1 VRALIVDEGRD
12 RGAVAAARALAA
24 AGWTVGA
31 GSATP
36 SLTSWSRAARA
47 WHRVAHTDE
56 GDEQFLA
63 SLAET
68 VRAGAYEVAFVTW
81 ERAVALVSAHREELP
96 FPVGYGPHEGVMR
109 AIDKQ
114 RLAELA
120 QKCGLSV
127 PRTVTPA
134 EYERAP
140 FAGPVVVKPALQS
153 EVGGVAKVL
162 DEPQA
167 ALAHA
172 RALERAGGRAIVQE
186 RVEGQLLA
194 VSLVAGPQGVVS
206 VAQQR
211 AEKIWPQPVGV
222 TARGRTVPV
231 EPQLLAGVERLLAEL
246 RWQGIA
252 QLQFLA
258 SADGRRLLID
268 FNPRFYGSLALA
280 MRAGVNHADVWAR
293 LATGR
298 PVHDPG
304 RARPGA
310 RYQWFSRDLRA
321 SLASPSPAREALACV
336 TVGALAAHSVWSWRE
351 PWLGP
356 RFLAAQ
362 SARAGRARLRP
373 MPGGGQVRASA
384 ALHGVPPTRAVR
396 RALRSR
402 RVPPAPL
409 RMGQRALMK
418 TGRLSY
424 EQAWLGPLQEARG
437 AALGPAARGAPKLL
451 VRVDEFPYYAG
462 LDDAKFGLEASRR
475 FHAVMAEAG
484 VAHLMS
490 VVPQWTHAP
499 LDPAASGGRALDE
512 RDLELLAQMR
522 GDGVCFAQHGR
533 THRTRDARP
542 RRHSEL
548 CGLDAPSLA
557 ALLDEGRAR
566 LEQAGI
572 SPRVLVPPFNRFD
585 AGQWECMSERYDVIT
600 GGPESVVLLGFHGGP
615 QWRGDAVYLPCYAPL
630 YASAAEVLPA
640 VESLLEREVG
650 TWVPVVLHMGWE
662 IDDDFA
668 ALRRL
673 ATRIA
678 PYAASWDELLDT
690 IDATRPG

>member
-12 RGAVAAARALAA
+12 RGAVAAARALAG

-31 GSATP
+31 GSAAP
-36 SLTSWSRAARA
+36 SLTSWSRAASA
-47 WHRVAHTDE
+47 WHRVSHTDE
-56 GDEQFLA
+56 GDEAFLT
-63 SLAET
+63 SLSET

-81 ERAVALVSAHREELP
+81 ERAVALVSAHRDELP

-120 QKCGLSV
+120 GTCGILT
-127 PRTVTPA
+127 PRTAAPA

-140 FAGPVVVKPALQS
+140 FDGPVVVKPALQS
-153 EVGGVAKVL
+153 DVGGVAKVFV
-162 DEPQA
+162 EPRQ

-172 RALERAGGRAIVQE
+172 HSIEHAGGRAIVQE
-186 RVEGQLLA
+186 RVEGELLA
-194 VSLVAGPQGVVS
+194 LSLVAGPTGVVS
-206 VAQQR
+206 VSQQH
-211 AEKIWPQPVGV
+211 AEHSWPRPVGV
-222 TARGRTVPV
+222 TARGRTVPI
-231 EPQLLAGVERLLAEL
+231 EPALLESVERLLAAL

-258 SADGRRLLID
+258 AADGRRLLID

-280 MRAGVNHADVWAR
+280 VRAGANHADVWAR
-293 LATGR
+293 LASGR
-298 PVHDPG
+298 PVQPQ

-321 SLASPSPAREALACV
+321 SLDSPGPARETLACV
-336 TVGALAAHSVWSWRE
+336 CIGALAAHSVWSWRE

-362 SARAGRARLRP
+362 SARAARSRLSGRLA
-373 MPGGGQVRASA
+373 GEQARASA
-384 ALHGVPPTRAVR
+384 ALHGVPPTRAAR
-396 RALRSR
+396 RALRDR

-418 TGRLSY
+418 AGRLSY
-424 EQAWLGPLQEARG
+424 EQAWLEPLRAARRD
-437 AALGPAARGAPKLL
+437 ALGPAADGAPRLL
-451 VRVDEFPYYAG
+451 IRVDEFPYYSG
-462 LDDAKFGLEASRR
+462 LDDERFGLEASRR

-484 VAHLMS
+484 VPHLMS

-499 LDPAASGGRALDE
+499 LDPAGGGGRALDE
-512 RDLELLAQMR
+512 RDLELLEQMR
-522 GDGVCFAQHGR
+522 RDGVTFAQHGR
-533 THRTRDARP
+533 THRTRHAQP

-548 CGLDAPSLA
+548 CGLDARSLA
-557 ALLDEGRAR
+557 ELLDGGRAQ

-585 AGQWECMSERYDVIT
+585 AGQWPVLSERYDVVT
-600 GGPESVVLLGFHGGP
+600 GGPESVVLMGFHGGP
-615 QWRGDAVYLPCYAPL
+615 QWRGGAVYLPCYAPL
-630 YASAAEVLPA
+630 YASAAQVLPA
-640 VESLLEREVG
+640 VESLLKSEVA
-650 TWVPVVLHMGWE
+650 TWIPVVLHMGWE
-662 IDDDFA
+662 LDDDFA

-673 ATRIA
+673 AARVA
-678 PYAASWDELLDT
+678 PYAASWDGFLDAV
-690 IDATRPG
+690 DASRPR